1 MGVMLGA
8 PDMIWVKSGLVL
20 AALSLLSACD
30 AVAAARVAPLSV
42 PEKLP
47 AAVEV
52 MGQLC
57 PAVPSCALLVPLL
70 EVPFLEYSV
79 EAEWKIMS
87 KVQNLSW
94 CISFCLGQV
103 VVCRRGRNGDST
115 AQGR

>member
-57 PAVPSCALLVPLL
+57 PAVPSCALLVPR
-70 EVPFLEYSV
+70 PFLRIFCRSRMENNEQSPEFV
-79 EAEWKIMS
+79 LVHLFLPRAGRGVQEGKEW
-87 KVQNLSW
+87 
-94 CISFCLGQV
+94 
-103 VVCRRGRNGDST
+103 
-115 AQGR
+115 